1 MLRFGKL
8 FMNNMNPKLVT
19 GFGNLYLTEEGE
31 AFEKQLDS
39 DNQEYFQKI
48 PISSTSVYERVSVL
62 VNGRRK
68 RFHLHVL
75 MAVAF
80 LGLDLR
86 SHGTNNFSLQVDHKD
101 NNKKNN
107 RVDNLEIV
115 TKQENLTRAWKSGC
129 YENNGFASKGKP
141 KKSLRKFSS
150 KDVTQIKALK
160 KAGLSYRKIAEKF
173 NCNHGAVYQI
183 LKGHTYQDLN

>member
-31 AFEKQLDS
+31 AFEKQLDP
-39 DNQEYFQKI
+39 DNQEYFRKLS
-48 PISSTSVYERVSVL
+48 ISSTSVYERVSVL

-150 KDVTQIKALK
+150 EDVTQIKALK

>member
-1 MLRFGKL
+1 
-8 FMNNMNPKLVT
+8 MNNMNPKLVT

-31 AFEKQLDS
+31 AFEKQLDP
-39 DNQEYFQKI
+39 DNQEYFRKI

-115 TKQENLTRAWKSGC
+115 TKQENLTRAWNTGC

-150 KDVTQIKALK
+150 EDVTQIKALK